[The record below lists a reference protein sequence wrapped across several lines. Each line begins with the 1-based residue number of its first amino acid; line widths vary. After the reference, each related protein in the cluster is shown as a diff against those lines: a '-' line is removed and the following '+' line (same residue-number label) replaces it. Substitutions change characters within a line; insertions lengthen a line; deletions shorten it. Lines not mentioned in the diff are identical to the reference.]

1 VDPADM
7 SEDDAR
13 VVVRSGGLNVF
24 RALANAPT
32 LLRPWMRL
40 GHRILAETELDP
52 RLREMVILYVGT
64 LQNCRYEVAQHE
76 PIALS
81 LGARDTEVAAVLRG
95 DLSGLGADDRT
106 VLELVAAAVR
116 EASAEEAEVA
126 AVRDILGD
134 RGLVELMMTVASYM
148 GLAAL
153 LNVLDVDVD
162 EEARL
167 QLRPRG

>member
-1 VDPADM
+1 
-7 SEDDAR
+7 
-13 VVVRSGGLNVF
+13 VVRSGGLNVF

-32 LLRPWMRL
+32 LLRPWMRM
-40 GHRILAETELDP
+40 GHRILAETELEP
-52 RLREMVILYVGT
+52 RLRELVILYVGN
-64 LQNCRYEVAQHE
+64 LQSCRYEVAQHE

-81 LGARDTEVAAVLRG
+81 VGAPAHEVAGVIGG
-95 DLSGLGADDRT
+95 DLTVLAPDDRT

-116 EASAEEAEVA
+116 DARAAEAQVA

-162 EEARL
+162 AEARL
-167 QLRPRG
+167 NLSPRG

>member
-1 VDPADM
+1 
-7 SEDDAR
+7 
-13 VVVRSGGLNVF
+13 VVRSGGLNVF

-32 LLRPWMRL
+32 LLRPWMRM
-40 GHRILAETELDP
+40 GHRILAETELEP
-52 RLREMVILYVGT
+52 RLRELVILYVGT
-64 LQNCRYEVAQHE
+64 LQRCRYEVAQHE
-76 PIALS
+76 SIALS
-81 LGARDTEVAAVLRG
+81 LGASTDEVSSVLEG
-95 DLSGLGADDRT
+95 DLNRLAPDDRA

-116 EASAEEAEVA
+116 DANAGEEEVA
-126 AVRDILGD
+126 AVRDLLGD

-167 QLRPRG
+167 QLIPRD